1 MACGAEEMTV
11 AVAQDLVFRV
21 FRIKGVPGAQ
31 GSKVMTRWGSMRE
44 SSSRV
49 GPWRQ
54 AVMWQTENDYL
65 FPPIIDP
72 VCVDIIFFFAR
83 PKSHYGTGKNAD
95 KLKDSAPEHCTSSSH
110 GDIDKLCRSTLDGL
124 AVRSGGNVIR
134 DDSQVVRLCAEKRY
148 ASADEATGA
157 LVTIVP
163 LRTV

>member
-1 MACGAEEMTV
+1 MTV
-11 AVAQDLVFRV
+11 AVAQDLV

-54 AVMWQTENDYL
+54 AVMWQTENDYH
-65 FPPIIDP
+65 FPPIIGP
-72 VCVDIIFFFAR
+72 VYVEITFFFAR
-83 PKSHYGTGKNAD
+83 PKSQYGTGKNAG
-95 KLKDSAPEHCTSSSH
+95 KLKASAPEHCTSSGN

-124 AVRSGGNVIR
+124 AVRSGGNVIN

-157 LVTIVP
+157 LITIVP
-163 LRTV
+163 LRTI